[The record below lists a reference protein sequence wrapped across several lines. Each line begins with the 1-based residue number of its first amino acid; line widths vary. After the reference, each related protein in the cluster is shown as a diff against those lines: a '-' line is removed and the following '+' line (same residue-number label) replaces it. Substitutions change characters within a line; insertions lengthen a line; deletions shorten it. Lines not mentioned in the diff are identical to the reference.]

1 MLLITE
7 KTRLSLLILW
17 TGTDGLEKLFG
28 AFFLADPVEETCYML
43 DARVYDI
50 TEEWMNFYGDFGIKG
65 ELGTC
70 FKMNEI
76 KMANNEG
83 DMIVLENIRL
93 ATFVDTAWK
102 DCAAND
108 DCFD

>member
-1 MLLITE
+1 
-7 KTRLSLLILW
+7 
-17 TGTDGLEKLFG
+17 
-28 AFFLADPVEETCYML
+28 
-43 DARVYDI
+43 
-50 TEEWMNFYGDFGIKG
+50 
-65 ELGTC
+65 
-70 FKMNEI
+70 MNEI